1 MSASNPPG
9 GNELNHRAR
18 RRYQSHLLDRYN
30 CVQLSREI
38 AEAEEATFSQTPLK
52 QKLRMLRQMQDAH
65 GTYRSMEQCLIH
77 MTERLVYA
85 AVIIASSR
93 MAHAG
98 GDDLRVRHGDMKLA
112 IQWILFGKKLR
123 FRHLSQKE
131 PEGDAD
137 TATEGKEVPV
147 PVRGEETHDI
157 SQSMEL

>member
-1 MSASNPPG
+1 MSASNLPD
-9 GNELNHRAR
+9 GNELNRRAR
-18 RRYQSHLLDRYN
+18 RRHRPHLLDRYN
-30 CVQLSREI
+30 CVQLSKEI

-147 PVRGEETHDI
+147 PVTGKETHDI